1 MSIRNVRVRPAPATG
16 ERFTIT
22 RDVVWAGRTREVVA
36 SFFDGLDLLEPGV
49 VKVTGWRPQSEM
61 EVEGPSPARRNAP
74 PANPLPHGS
83 FVPAR
88 RHRCKNQLNDTGP

>member
-49 VKVTGWRPQSEM
+49 VKVTG
-61 EVEGPSPARRNAP
+61 
-74 PANPLPHGS
+74 
-83 FVPAR
+83 
-88 RHRCKNQLNDTGP
+88 